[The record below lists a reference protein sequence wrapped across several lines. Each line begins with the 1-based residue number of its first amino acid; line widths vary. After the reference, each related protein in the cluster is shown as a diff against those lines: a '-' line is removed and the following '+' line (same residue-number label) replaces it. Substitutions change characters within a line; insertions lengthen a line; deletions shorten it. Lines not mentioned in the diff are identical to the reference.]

1 MMKKKKDFKKEKV
14 LIYSHTKINYTQ
26 VHFQRINSYRIN
38 LFCFVGHLAESE
50 VSSLFLVVFDC
61 FQYSFPVIY
70 QQIYCSIQTFKL
82 VNHSLTRPTSE
93 VPSPGFHLKI
103 LGSRV
108 SPKRL
113 GSWVP
118 GLGSH
123 FFGMPIYGR
132 TFLLIQLLGSITDLE
147 GQFSCISIV
156 IQHSKVFNKKINFSP
171 FYYFSFGVLTY
182 GNNIKQLQFK
192 NFDFPDN
199 WSQLQ
204 LRFIFS
210 RSKTFINFY

>member
-1 MMKKKKDFKKEKV
+1 MMKKKKNDFKKEKV
-14 LIYSHTKINYTQ
+14 FIYSHTKINYIQ

-93 VPSPGFHLKI
+93 VPSPAFHLKI

-108 SPKRL
+108 SGITKRSRVL
-113 GSWVP
+113 GP
-118 GLGSH
+118 GSRVSL
-123 FFGMPIYGR
+123 FRYAYLW
-132 TFLLIQLLGSITDLE
+132 TYLLINSIIR
-147 GQFSCISIV
+147 Q
-156 IQHSKVFNKKINFSP
+156 
-171 FYYFSFGVLTY
+171 YY
-182 GNNIKQLQFK
+182 
-192 NFDFPDN
+192 
-199 WSQLQ
+199 
-204 LRFIFS
+204 
-210 RSKTFINFY
+210 RS